1 MACLSAISANNFV
14 CTISVMSLFALLP
27 AETFFLSG
35 EIMAGYG
42 QESSEKEVKM
52 SQQ

>member
-1 MACLSAISANNFV
+1 MACLSAISANKFV
-14 CTISVMSLFALLP
+14 RTISVKSLLALLP

-35 EIMAGYG
+35 EIMACNG